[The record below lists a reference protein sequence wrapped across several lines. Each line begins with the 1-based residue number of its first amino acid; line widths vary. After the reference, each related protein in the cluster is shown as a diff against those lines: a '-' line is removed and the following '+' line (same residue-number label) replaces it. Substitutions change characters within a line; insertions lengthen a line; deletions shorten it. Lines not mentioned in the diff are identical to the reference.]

1 MSYGVSNWRSHHR
14 LILDDP
20 SFDSSRI
27 VFDNVVAKEY
37 VNGSTVNP
45 LGQPFDVTRPN
56 DLTNLARS
64 SDSRTFAVDGNATIN
79 RYAASQDAFFTD
91 CVASFSK
98 MFDQG
103 EGHGRGSRKAR
114 GL

>member
-1 MSYGVSNWRSHHR
+1 VFEAGDHR
-14 LILDDP
+14 PVLTCHGA

-45 LGQPFDVTRPN
+45 LGQPFDATRPN
-56 DLTNLARS
+56 DLANLARS
-64 SDSRTFAVDGNATIN
+64 SDSRTFSIDGNATIN

-103 EGHGRGSRKAR
+103 GSRT
-114 GL
+114 

>member
-1 MSYGVSNWRSHHR
+1 MCLDRPDLIPPRHR
-14 LILDDP
+14 H

-37 VNGSTVNP
+37 VNGSIVNP
-45 LGQPFDVTRPN
+45 LGQPFDPSKPN
-56 DLTNLARS
+56 DLANLAKS
-64 SDSRTFAVDGNATIN
+64 SDSRTFAVDGNATMN

-103 EGHGRGSRKAR
+103 EQSGFG
-114 GL
+114 